1 MLSHTELKK
10 GVQIIFEGSPY
21 EIFESSSMFKGRGSS
36 VTQTRMRNLQ
46 NGNILQRTFHAGEE
60 IEEAE
65 IQRFQARFVYA
76 NKGKYIF
83 SHMDDFSKRF
93 ELTEEQIGKVS
104 RFLKEN
110 EVVEGLVFQDKVIN
124 VSLPIKIQLKVT
136 EAPPGVKGDRA
147 QGGTKTV
154 TLETGTTINVPLFVD
169 MGDVIEVNTDTGE
182 YVRRVQEE

>member
-10 GVQIIFEGSPY
+10 GTQIIFEGSPY

-60 IEEAE
+60 VEEVE
-65 IQRFQARFVYA
+65 IKRFQARFIYA
-76 NKGKYIF
+76 NKGKFIF
-83 SHMDDFSKRF
+83 SHIDNSSDRF
-93 ELTEEQIGKVS
+93 ELTEEQIGDVHQ
-104 RFLKEN
+104 FLKEN

-136 EAPPGVKGDRA
+136 QAPPGVKGDRA

-154 TLETGTTINVPLFVD
+154 TLETGATINVPLFVD
-169 MGDVIEVNTDTGE
+169 TGDIVEVNTE
-182 YVRRVQEE
+182 VE

>member
-10 GVQIIFEGSPY
+10 GTQIIFEGSPY

-36 VTQTRMRNLQ
+36 VTQTRMRNLE

-60 IEEAE
+60 VEEAE
-65 IQRFQARFVYA
+65 IKRFQARFIYA
-76 NKGKYIF
+76 NKGKFIF
-83 SHMDDFSKRF
+83 SHIDNPSDRF
-93 ELTEEQIGKVS
+93 ELTEEQIGDVNQ
-104 RFLKEN
+104 FLKEN

-136 EAPPGVKGDRA
+136 QAPPGVKGDRA

-154 TLETGTTINVPLFVD
+154 TLETGATINVPLFVD
-169 MGDVIEVNTDTGE
+169 TGDIVEVNTEVGE
-182 YVRRVQEE
+182 YTRRIQ

>member
-10 GVQIIFEGSPY
+10 GVQVVLEGSPY
-21 EIFESSSMFKGRGSS
+21 EVFESSSMFKGRGSS

-46 NGNILQRTFHAGEE
+46 NGNILQKTFHAGEE
-60 IEEAE
+60 VEEAE
-65 IQRFQARFVYA
+65 IERFQARFIYA
-76 NKGKYIF
+76 NKGKFIF
-83 SHMDDFSKRF
+83 SHVDDPSKRF
-93 ELTEEQIGKVS
+93 ELTEQQIGQVS

-110 EVVEGLVFQDKVIN
+110 EVVEGLVFKDEVIN

-154 TLETGTTINVPLFVD
+154 TLETRASINVPLFVD
-169 MGDVIEVNTDTGE
+169 AGDIVEVNTETGE
-182 YVRRVQEE
+182 YVRRMQ